1 MSKFSGFLNV
11 IGVVAAV
18 AVATPPAAFADST
31 EPGVANF
38 LSAVNTINDEL
49 RQLNAEKSLSP
60 NDFHLANL
68 QKFTNPGN
76 AAVLA
81 RAIQKN
87 SAQITVLRV
96 ALSKNAIVSRVL
108 ANANVPVDQVV
119 ALDVQPGEVF
129 TIYYQPPG

>member
-38 LSAVNTINDEL
+38 LSAVNTITDEI
-49 RQLNAEKSLSP
+49 RALNAEKSLSP
-60 NDFHLANL
+60 NDFHFANL
-68 QKFTNPGN
+68 QKLTNPGN
-76 AAVLA
+76 ASVFA

-87 SAQITVLRV
+87 SAQIHELREVLAR
-96 ALSKNAIVSRVL
+96 NAIVSRVL

-119 ALDVQPGEVF
+119 ALDVQPGAEL

>member
-1 MSKFSGFLNV
+1 MSRFTGLLSVVGL
-11 IGVVAAV
+11 VAAV
-18 AVATPPAAFADST
+18 AVAAPPVAFADST

-38 LSAVNTINDEL
+38 LSAVNTINDEI
-49 RQLNAEKSLSP
+49 RELNAEKSLSP

-87 SAQITVLRV
+87 SPQITVLRET
-96 ALSKNAIVSRVL
+96 LSKNAIVMRVL

-129 TIYYQPPG
+129 TIYYQPLG

>member
-1 MSKFSGFLNV
+1 MSKVSGFLSV

-18 AVATPPAAFADST
+18 AVATPPAAFAGST

-38 LSAVNTINDEL
+38 LSAVNTIRDEMKA
-49 RQLNAEKSLSP
+49 LNAEKSLSP

-76 AAVLA
+76 AVVLA
-81 RAIQKN
+81 EAIQKN
-87 SAQITVLRV
+87 SHEIHELRE
-96 ALSKNAIVSRVL
+96 ALGRNAIVSRVL
-108 ANANVPVDQVV
+108 ANANVAVDQVV
-119 ALDVQPGEVF
+119 ALDVQPGGEF

>member
-1 MSKFSGFLNV
+1 MSTFTGLLSVVGL
-11 IGVVAAV
+11 VAAV
-18 AVATPPAAFADST
+18 AVAAPPVAFADGGD
-31 EPGVANF
+31 PGVANF
-38 LSAVNTINDEL
+38 LSAVNTINAEI
-49 RQLNAEKSLSP
+49 RALNAEKSLSP
-60 NDFHLANL
+60 HDFHLANL

-87 SAQITVLRV
+87 SAQISELRE

-108 ANANVPVDQVV
+108 ASASVSVAQVV
-119 ALDVQPGEVF
+119 ALDVQPGGEF

>member
-1 MSKFSGFLNV
+1 MSRFSGFLGV

-18 AVATPPAAFADST
+18 AAATPPVAFAHSL

-38 LSAVNTINDEL
+38 LSAVNTIRDEMKA
-49 RQLNAEKSLSP
+49 LNAEKSLSP

-81 RAIQKN
+81 KAIQKN
-87 SAQITVLRV
+87 SHEIHELRE
-96 ALSKNAIVSRVL
+96 ALGRNAIVSRVL
-108 ANANVPVDQVV
+108 ANANVAVDQVV
-119 ALDVQPGEVF
+119 ALDVQPGGEF

>member
-1 MSKFSGFLNV
+1 MSKLTGFLSV
-11 IGVVAAV
+11 IGAVAAV
-18 AVATPPAAFADST
+18 AVATPPVAFADGT
-31 EPGVANF
+31 KPGVANF

-49 RQLNAEKSLSP
+49 RELSAEKSLSP

-68 QKFTNPGN
+68 QTFTNPGN

-87 SAQITVLRV
+87 SAQITVLRE

-108 ANANVPVDQVV
+108 ANANVSVDQVV
-119 ALDVQPGEVF
+119 ALDVQPGVEF